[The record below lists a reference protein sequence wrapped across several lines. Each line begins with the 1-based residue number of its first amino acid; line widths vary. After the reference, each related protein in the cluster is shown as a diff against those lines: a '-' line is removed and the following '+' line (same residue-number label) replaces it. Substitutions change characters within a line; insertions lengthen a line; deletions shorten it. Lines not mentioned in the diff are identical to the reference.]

1 MGRERKREESGKK
14 VGDASW
20 SSFSACQITE
30 ACFTSFP
37 RERDNSIELLSHEL
51 KLQREERDGRK
62 ESSSTS
68 LFFGSD
74 LKGEE
79 AKVKQ

>member
-1 MGRERKREESGKK
+1 VGRERKREESGKK

-20 SSFSACQITE
+20 SSFSACRITK

-68 LFFGSD
+68 LFSVQI
-74 LKGEE
+74 LREK
-79 AKVKQ
+79 KQK